1 MSDMGSSLHIN
12 PNDGLPVYQQI
23 KQEMIAMVAARRLRP
38 GDRLMPY
45 RELAELLVVSPLA
58 ARKAYEDLEAE
69 GLCEPDGQGGFR
81 VVSKPL
87 IGMPAMD
94 HGTRPAVLE
103 AERLTAEELESA
115 RDIQCRLM
123 PPTRVEGD
131 GFRVAARNFPAHFV
145 AGDFYDVREQS
156 DGRADVVVA
165 DVAGK
170 GIGTSLIMASVQAM
184 TPFIAAGRS
193 VEETL
198 GELNRTLY
206 AELGPRDFV
215 ALAYAR
221 FEASSGTMEI
231 ANAGLPD
238 PYLLRPGEVPQEISI
253 PGPRL
258 PLGVRPQVVYESL
271 SIDLDEG
278 DRLFLYSD
286 GIPESMTA
294 DGEPLGYKAVAE
306 LLRDVHEEDG
316 RAEPDRW
323 LGRFLDRVLYAA
335 GRGTVGSGRRG
346 SFEDDLTALV
356 FERRRE
362 GG

>member
-1 MSDMGSSLHIN
+1 MNDPASSLHID

-23 KQEMIAMVAARRLRP
+23 KQEMIALVAARRLRP
-38 GDRLMPY
+38 GDGLMPY

-58 ARKAYEDLEAE
+58 ARKAYEDLAAE
-69 GLCEPDGQGGFR
+69 GLCEFDGKGGFR
-81 VVSKPL
+81 VVSKPM
-87 IGMPAMD
+87 IGVPATD
-94 HGTRPAVLE
+94 ERTRPAVPE
-103 AERLTAEELESA
+103 AEGLTAKELESA

-123 PPTRVEGD
+123 PPTTLEGN

-156 DGRADVVVA
+156 DGRVDVVVA

-170 GIGTSLIMASVQAM
+170 GIGTSLIMASVKAM

-198 GELNRTLY
+198 GELNRHLY

-221 FEASSGTMEI
+221 VEPATGTMEI

-238 PYLLRPGEVPQEISI
+238 PYLLRPGEVPREISI

-258 PLGVRPQVVYESL
+258 PLGVRPGVAYESL

-286 GIPESMTA
+286 GIPESIA
-294 DGEPLGYKAVAE
+294 PDGEPLGYEAVAE
-306 LLRDVHEEDG
+306 LLRKVHEEDG

-323 LGRFLDRVLYAA
+323 LDRFLDRLPCAA
-335 GRGTVGSGRRG
+335 GRAT
-346 SFEDDLTALV
+346 FEDDLTALL

-362 GG
+362 RS